1 MILSARTFYAG
12 AFLFSILFSGCT
24 ESIAERRK
32 NRSVISIRGSETVL
46 PIVQREAELFML
58 NDSMPSLEVTG
69 GGSGVGIKALL
80 ESTTDIA
87 MSSRELHTDERLDF
101 RAAKIDIIEQAIAFD
116 ALAIVVHPQ
125 NPVKQLTREQIQAIY
140 TGHITNWK
148 QVGGNNEKIVLFS
161 RESSSGTYDFFKEH
175 VLNKHNFSP
184 TALCS
189 SSNAAIAQSVSQTP
203 GAVGYI
209 SVSHLSNSVKVLA
222 VSYDQGTNYIKPS
235 TEPSE
240 LKNYPISR
248 PLYFIYPRNGVEHA
262 LPYINFVLSPKGQE
276 LVKAEGYIPVN

>member
-1 MILSARTFYAG
+1 MILSAQTFYAG
-12 AFLFSILFSGCT
+12 ILLLSILFTGCR

-46 PIVQREAELFML
+46 PLVQREAELFML

-80 ESTTDIA
+80 EGTTDIA
-87 MSSRELHTDERLDF
+87 MSSRELRTDERLDF
-101 RAAKIDIIEQAIAFD
+101 RAAKIDIAEQAVAYD
-116 ALAIVVHPQ
+116 ALAIIVHPS
-125 NPVKQLTREQIQAIY
+125 NPVQQLTREQIQAIY

-148 QVGGNNEKIVLFS
+148 EVGGNNEKIVLFS

-175 VLNKHNFSP
+175 VLSKRNFSAS
-184 TALCS
+184 ALCS
-189 SSNAAIAQSVSQTP
+189 SSNGAIAQSVSQTP
-203 GAVGYI
+203 GAVGYV
-209 SVSHLSNSVKVLA
+209 SVSHISKSVKALA
-222 VSYDQGTNYIKPS
+222 VSYNQGINYIKPS
-235 TEPSE
+235 AETSE

-248 PLYFIYPRNGVEHA
+248 PLYFIYPRKGVEHA
-262 LPYINFVLSPKGQE
+262 QPYINFVLSPKGQE